1 MLDQPTLKDT
11 VLEKR
16 INDTANSKP
25 KSSYPLK
32 SDVMLNR
39 NIQMYTEEQK
49 EYIKTELKDFIQY
62 FGYVDNPNDP
72 QNLTPFFKY
81 EDHCEEDF
89 QNYNGFKKHNQNVL
103 SKLGQAKEAK
113 TLRIGVNG

>member
-39 NIQMYTEEQK
+39 NIQMNTEEQK
-49 EYIKTELKDFIQY
+49 EYIKTELRDFMHY

-72 QNLTPFFKY
+72 ENLTPFFKY
-81 EDHCEEDF
+81 EDHSEEDF
-89 QNYNGFKKHNQNVL
+89 
-103 SKLGQAKEAK
+103 
-113 TLRIGVNG
+113 